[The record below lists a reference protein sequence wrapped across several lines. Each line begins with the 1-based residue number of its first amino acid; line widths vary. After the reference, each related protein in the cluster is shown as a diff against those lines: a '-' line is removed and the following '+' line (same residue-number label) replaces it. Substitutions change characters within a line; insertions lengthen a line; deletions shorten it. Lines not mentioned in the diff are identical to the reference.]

1 MDLVILSVDN
11 NIYASSGV
19 IGVIEFYRRC
29 ESVSCRVLPENYKV
43 AMLANNG
50 RFNLVASWLVGHEIN
65 GDCYLVKENMDAS
78 EAAYIASTLVD
89 ILPNIKIAWPKIKE
103 EV

>member
-11 NIYASSGV
+11 NIYARSGV
-19 IGVIEFYRRC
+19 IELC

-43 AMLANNG
+43 VILANNG

-103 EV
+103 EM

>member
-11 NIYASSGV
+11 NIYARSGV
-19 IGVIEFYRRC
+19 VEHY

-43 AMLANNG
+43 VLLANNG
-50 RFNLVASWLVGHEIN
+50 RLNLVASWLVGHEIN

-103 EV
+103 EM